1 MYCNNNCGKSNIA
14 NALGIFH
21 GKKRFYNELILRSLV
36 TSPKT
41 VKQITQFICQ
51 HDRGKHPKHVYSV
64 IDRPKGR
71 LWELSSKGYIE
82 KREGK
87 WQFTFKGFC
96 VALTLF
102 KSLDEVKPFMEVFDQ
117 MFKAQLL
124 RMFDKHPLYALIK
137 SEYMNERVREILKR
151 IEDDSRFSE
160 LLLLKLK
167 EYTEGLIREGVDLD
181 VLSVEEFE
189 GLIRGKLVP
198 WFLEKYVS

>member
-1 MYCNNNCGKSNIA
+1 MYYNNNRRKSNIT

-21 GKKRFYNELILRSLV
+21 GKKRFYNELILRSLI

-51 HDRGKHPKHVYSV
+51 HERGKHPKHIYSV

-102 KSLDEVKPFMEVFDQ
+102 KSLDEVKPFMEVFNQ

-137 SEYMNERVREILKR
+137 SEYVDEKVREILKR
-151 IEDDSRFSE
+151 IEGDSSFSE

-181 VLSVEEFE
+181 VLSVEGFT
-189 GLIRGKLVP
+189 GFIGGKLVP
-198 WFLEKYVS
+198 WFLERYVS

>member
-1 MYCNNNCGKSNIA
+1 MYYNNNREKSNTT

-41 VKQITQFICQ
+41 VKQIAQFICQ
-51 HDRGKHPKHVYSV
+51 HDRRKHPKHVYSV
-64 IDRPKGR
+64 IDRPKSR
-71 LWELSSKGYIE
+71 LWELSSKGYI
-82 KREGK
+82 KKVEGK

-102 KSLDEVKPFMEVFDQ
+102 KSLDEVMPFMEVFDQ

-124 RMFDKHPLYALIK
+124 RMFDKHPFKFK